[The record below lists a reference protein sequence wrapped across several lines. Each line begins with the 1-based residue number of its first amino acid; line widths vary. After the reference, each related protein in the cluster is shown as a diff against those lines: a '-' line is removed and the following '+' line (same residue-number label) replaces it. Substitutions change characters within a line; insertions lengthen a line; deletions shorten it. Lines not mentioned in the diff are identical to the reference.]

1 MSEIANHDSE
11 LTKAQKNAKV
21 HRNFRRSART
31 SVDLENV
38 YLSSMFLA
46 ILLCYVSTQSSRQ
59 SAHIH
64 HGIAWLLT
72 RLCWPDQWTFKSF
85 PSRTIRFRGISVF
98 PLATDLASYH
108 RTILANETLASDDA
122 VFVCSREA
130 SNLILLF
137 RHVFVLLPRL
147 SRARHSIIIKFSSAK
162 LLLSDAIV
170 LVFRKQRFLSIKL
183 KILFCCYFG
192 HLTLPHEKKETTTQ
206 QHCWIFL
213 WLGWC
218 GHKKF
223 FLPSRLRMFRYII

>member
-1 MSEIANHDSE
+1 MNFQEFSFTNVQI
-11 LTKAQKNAKV
+11 Q
-21 HRNFRRSART
+21 RNFGF
-31 SVDLENV
+31 
-38 YLSSMFLA
+38 Y
-46 ILLCYVSTQSSRQ
+46 
-59 SAHIH
+59 
-64 HGIAWLLT
+64 
-72 RLCWPDQWTFKSF
+72 
-85 PSRTIRFRGISVF
+85 
-98 PLATDLASYH
+98 LATDLASYH

-192 HLTLPHEKKETTTQ
+192 HLTLPHGKKRNNDTTALLDLFMTRVMWPQ
-206 QHCWIFL
+206 EVFSS
-213 WLGWC
+213 
-218 GHKKF
+218 
-223 FLPSRLRMFRYII
+223 SRLRMLGYII

>member
-1 MSEIANHDSE
+1 MNFQEFSFTNV
-11 LTKAQKNAKV
+11 QMQ
-21 HRNFRRSART
+21 RNFGF
-31 SVDLENV
+31 
-38 YLSSMFLA
+38 YLS
-46 ILLCYVSTQSSRQ
+46 
-59 SAHIH
+59 
-64 HGIAWLLT
+64 
-72 RLCWPDQWTFKSF
+72 
-85 PSRTIRFRGISVF
+85 
-98 PLATDLASYH
+98 TDLASYH

-192 HLTLPHEKKETTTQ
+192 HLTLPHGKKETTTQ

-223 FLPSRLRMFRYII
+223 FLHRALECSDT